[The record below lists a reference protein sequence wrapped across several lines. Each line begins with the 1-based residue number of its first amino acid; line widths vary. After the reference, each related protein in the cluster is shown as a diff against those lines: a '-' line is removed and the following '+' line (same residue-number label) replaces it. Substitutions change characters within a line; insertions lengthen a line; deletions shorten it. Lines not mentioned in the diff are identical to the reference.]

1 MAGAARGGQGGV
13 APAACAAA
21 AEAGGRVAQGR
32 RMMELWQT
40 IAVVVGAFA
49 ALLAGIYAVVTR
61 PIQRQLAAILRRL
74 DRIETKLEDHSRRVV
89 EITAGR
95 RGGKMVRFGRR
106 RRASIREM
114 PRR

>member
-1 MAGAARGGQGGV
+1 MTITAIVGV
-13 APAACAAA
+13 
-21 AEAGGRVAQGR
+21 
-32 RMMELWQT
+32 
-40 IAVVVGAFA
+40 FA

-74 DRIETKLEDHSRRVV
+74 ARIETKLEDHSTRITRLEEERRVV
-89 EITAGR
+89 EITVGR
-95 RGGKMVRFGRR
+95 RGGKMVRWRGR

>member
-1 MAGAARGGQGGV
+1 
-13 APAACAAA
+13 
-21 AEAGGRVAQGR
+21 
-32 RMMELWQT
+32 MMELWQT

-74 DRIETKLEDHSRRVV
+74 ARIETKLDRIETKLADHSRRVV

>member
-1 MAGAARGGQGGV
+1 MT
-13 APAACAAA
+13 
-21 AEAGGRVAQGR
+21 
-32 RMMELWQT
+32 ELWQT

-49 ALLAGIYAVVTR
+49 ALLAGIYAVVAS

-74 DRIETKLEDHSRRVV
+74 ARMETKLEDHSTR
-89 EITAGR
+89 ITRLEEER
-95 RGGKMVRFGRR
+95 RGGKMVRWRGR

>member
-1 MAGAARGGQGGV
+1 
-13 APAACAAA
+13 
-21 AEAGGRVAQGR
+21 
-32 RMMELWQT
+32 MMELGKT
-40 IAVVVGAFA
+40 IAAVVGVFA
-49 ALLAGIYAVVTR
+49 VLCGGLYALVTR
-61 PIQRQLAAILRRL
+61 PLKRQLADILRRL
-74 DRIETKLEDHSRRVV
+74 ARIEPKLEDHSRRITCLEEGRVV

>member
-1 MAGAARGGQGGV
+1 MNHL
-13 APAACAAA
+13 
-21 AEAGGRVAQGR
+21 
-32 RMMELWQT
+32 ELWKT

-74 DRIETKLEDHSRRVV
+74 ARIETKLEDHSTRITRLEEERRVV

-95 RGGKMVRFGRR
+95 RGRKMVRFGRR
-106 RRASIREM
+106 RRSSIREM